1 MVLLRGLFKTLFQ
14 TFFAK
19 LITGKILLSISAK
32 YSILDVSQVSD
43 CTSVDFLVSNILP
56 DWSSLITSAEIGG
69 IFRIPAN

>member
-1 MVLLRGLFKTLFQ
+1 MVLLRGVFKTLFQ
-14 TFFAK
+14 IFFAK

-69 IFRIPAN
+69 VFRIPAN